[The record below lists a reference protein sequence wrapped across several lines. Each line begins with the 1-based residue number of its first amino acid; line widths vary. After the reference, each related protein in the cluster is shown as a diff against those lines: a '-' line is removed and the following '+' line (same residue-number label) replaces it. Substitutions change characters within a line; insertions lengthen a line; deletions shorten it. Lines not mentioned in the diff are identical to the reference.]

1 MGTSI
6 LSKVPGAKGFLGF
19 TAKTSGLRAL
29 VGAKAFGN
37 MDLAGQ
43 LAGVYDDRYKV
54 KDPPAIP
61 TGDGTGVSADAA
73 AAIER
78 DRVRRMARQAAGLDS
93 TIRTSPAGAA
103 LYSTQP
109 KTLLGS

>member
-1 MGTSI
+1 MGNSI
-6 LSKVPGAKGFLGF
+6 LEKVPGAKSFLGL

-54 KDPPAIP
+54 KDPQPIP
-61 TGDGTGVSADAA
+61 TDNVDAA
-73 AAIER
+73 AQTAA
-78 DRVRRMARQAAGLDS
+78 DRTRRLARRAAGLDS
-93 TIRTSPAGAA
+93 TIRTSPAGAT
-103 LYSTQP
+103 LYNAQP